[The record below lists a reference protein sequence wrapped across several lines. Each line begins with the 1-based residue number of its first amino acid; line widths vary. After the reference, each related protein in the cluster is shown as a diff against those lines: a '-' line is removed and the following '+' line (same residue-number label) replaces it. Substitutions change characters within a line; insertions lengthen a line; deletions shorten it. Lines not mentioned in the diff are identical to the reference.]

1 MNKRIAIVWD
11 KCISSV
17 INTMTENYSN
27 VNDYL
32 KDIYGVSVLRDFVC
46 IKNINGIPK
55 FTIGAVIENENK
67 FIFSM
72 LKNNFD
78 FVYI

>member
-1 MNKRIAIVWD
+1 MKKKIAIVWD

-17 INTMTENYSN
+17 IHTTTKNYSN
-27 VNDYL
+27 VNELL
-32 KDIYGVSVLRDFVC
+32 KDIYGVCVLKELAS